1 MFLWLKRLSGSMADG
16 RWFSANPE
24 VVPLDLARDGEA
36 LDALLAEDGAGI
48 TRQDVASWVAQAG
61 AVALVARLDGAFV
74 GVFVGRPIGSVAHV
88 DLVSVIPAK
97 RKGSVA
103 RPLWF
108 AGVNKLTAAGAKGVV
123 VHARASTGPLL
134 ELLGFVAGA
143 RFCELGQEV
152 GEVTVSGGHR
162 GELVDGSELTV
173 DEVAALDREVFG
185 ADRIEWLR
193 QLFDRRDVD
202 FHAFRKKG
210 ALIAVLALE
219 RKPHGHLAVR
229 LAEGKEFRDISS
241 LLHVVLVM
249 NSGKRIAVSVREGG
263 KLESMLESLEF
274 DASET
279 DPWVEYRMG
288 ATAGVG
294 DGEGVLHLSWW

>member
-16 RWFSANPE
+16 RWFSANPD

-36 LDALLAEDGAGI
+36 LDALIAADGAAI
-48 TRQDVASWVAQAG
+48 SRQDLASLAAQPG
-61 AVALVARLDGAFV
+61 AVALVARLDGALA
-74 GVFVGRPIGSVAHV
+74 GVFVGRPVGTAAHV
-88 DLVSVIPAK
+88 DFVAVTPAR

-108 AGVNKLTAAGAKGVV
+108 TGVNKLTAAGARGLV
-123 VHARASTGPLL
+123 VHARPPTTALL
-134 ELLGFVAGA
+134 DLLGFTAGA
-143 RFCELGQEV
+143 RFVELSQEV

-173 DEVAALDREVFG
+173 DEVATLDREVFG
-185 ADRIEWLR
+185 ADRIDGLR
-193 QLFDRRDVD
+193 QLFDRNDVD
-202 FHAFRKKG
+202 FHGFRKKG
-210 ALIAVLALE
+210 ALIAALALQ
-219 RKPHGHLAVR
+219 RGPDGSLKVR

-249 NSGKRIAVSVREGG
+249 NSGKRIRVLAREGG
-263 KLESMLESLEF
+263 KLASMLESLEF
-274 DASET
+274 DTSDAE
-279 DPWVEYRMG
+279 PWVEYRFG
-288 ATAGVG
+288 ETAGVG